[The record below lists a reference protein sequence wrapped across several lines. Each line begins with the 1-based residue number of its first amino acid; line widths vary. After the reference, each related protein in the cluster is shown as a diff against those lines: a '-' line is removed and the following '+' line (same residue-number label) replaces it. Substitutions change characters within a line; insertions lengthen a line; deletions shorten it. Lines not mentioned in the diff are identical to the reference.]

1 MYISEYIIETLYK
14 NGIDTY
20 FLLTG
25 GAIAPFVNALSK
37 NKNIKY
43 YCFQHEQAAS
53 MAVEG
58 YYRTSGKIGV
68 VCVTSGPGVQNI
80 LNGVC
85 GCWYDSIPAFFITG
99 QVNTSESLNSLTCKP
114 RQNGFQEMPVVE
126 LFSNITKKSLYIDD
140 IEKIPN
146 ILEELLIN
154 LFTPRYGPVLL
165 DLPVN
170 IQMDEIESEYF
181 IYKKVEYENSN
192 KFNIDNFIYNS
203 ERPLI
208 VFGHGVKLSQ
218 SIKESIKFAEDKG
231 IPFVVTWGA
240 IDMCSTNHPLRVG
253 SPGVYGD
260 RVSNFVIQNADL
272 LIIIGARLDSRQIGK
287 KKLFSRFSK
296 KIMIDIDEH
305 EINKFEELIDYKI
318 VSDIKYFFNNLK
330 YENNNNF
337 GKWLNIIKHWK
348 TKFKDENTSDVYN
361 YLNNFFKKLPD
372 NSIIITDTGGSLAW
386 TMQSAN
392 INNTH
397 SLFSNFGNSSMGF
410 ALPAAIGS
418 ALADASRK
426 VYCISGDGGIQLNIQ
441 DLITINKYNLNI
453 EIIILNNKGYGMIKQ
468 FQDGYFNSNY
478 SATNFKDVF
487 NYHINFEKI
496 ANSYGVKT
504 LKNIIIPEDQKI
516 YPKLEFGNSLENM
529 SPYLDQEEL
538 EKELIVEFPNKINQ
552 TGWIKV

>member
-25 GAIAPFVNALSK
+25 GAIAPFVDALSK
-37 NKNIKY
+37 NSKIKY
-43 YCFQHEQAAS
+43 YCFQHEQSAA

-99 QVNTSESLNSLTCKP
+99 QVNTNDSLNTLSCTP
-114 RQNGFQEMPVVE
+114 RQNGFQEMPVIE
-126 LFSNITKKSLYIDD
+126 LFSKITKKSLYADNK
-140 IEKIPN
+140 ENIPT
-146 ILEELLIN
+146 IIKELLFN
-154 LFTPRYGPVLL
+154 LFTPRYGPVLI

-170 IQMDEIESEYF
+170 IQMEKIESDHFYIHKNIEHTNTN
-181 IYKKVEYENSN
+181 E
-192 KFNIDNFIYNS
+192 FNIDDYINNS
-203 ERPLI
+203 KRPLI
-208 VFGHGVKLSQ
+208 IIGHGVKLSH
-218 SIKESIKFAEDKG
+218 SIKESLKFVEDKK

-240 IDMCSTNHPLRVG
+240 IDICNTNHPLRIG

-260 RVSNFVIQNADL
+260 RVSNFAIQNSDL
-272 LIIIGARLDSRQIGK
+272 LIIIGARLDSRQIGN
-287 KKLFSRFSK
+287 KKLFSKYSK
-296 KIMIDIDEH
+296 KIMIDIDEN
-305 EINKFEELIDYKI
+305 EINKFDNLIDYKI
-318 VSDIKYFFNNLK
+318 ISDIKFFFNNLK
-330 YENNNNF
+330 YEKNTNF
-337 GKWLNIIKHWK
+337 EDWLNTIKKWK
-348 TKFKDENTSDVYN
+348 NKFRNETDSSVYK
-361 YLNNFFKKLPD
+361 YLNNFFKEIPD
-372 NSIIITDTGGSLAW
+372 NSIIVTDTGGSLAW
-386 TMQSAN
+386 TMQTAN

-397 SLFSNFGNSSMGF
+397 KLFSNFGNSSMGF

-418 ALADASRK
+418 AIADETRK

-441 DLITINKYNLNI
+441 DLLTVNKYNLNI

-468 FQDGYFNSNY
+468 FQDGYFKSNY
-478 SATNFKDVF
+478 SATNFEEIF
-487 NYHINFEKI
+487 NYHIDFEGI

-529 SPYLDQEEL
+529 SPYLNREDL
-538 EKELIVEFPNKINQ
+538 ENELIVDFPHKISRS
-552 TGWIKV
+552 GWV